1 MNSIGV
7 MRYFEADYIELAL
20 AIALVALALARL
32 RAAPVLL
39 KLARSTGWSML
50 LLAALP
56 VALRL
61 ALLRTAPA
69 PVASTADDT
78 SFLLLADTL
87 AHFRLANPAHAY
99 HRFFE
104 TNFVLQEP
112 AYSSIFPLGQ
122 GIVLALGKAVFGH
135 PWAGVLLSEA
145 ALCALCYWMLKA
157 WVSPGWALAGGM
169 LAVFQFGP
177 LSYWMNTYW
186 GGAVSGIA
194 GCLVFGALARLRE
207 DGRIRNAVLLGVGLG
222 VQLLTRPYEA
232 IFLLLSAAL
241 FLLPRATGRTIAVA
255 SLAALPAIALTLAQN
270 RAVTGSWTTLP
281 YQLSREQYGVP
292 TTFTFQP
299 NPAPHRE
306 LSQEE
311 RDGYEAQS
319 LVHDREARKSF
330 GRRLAD
336 RLHWSRF
343 FFLPPL
349 YLALACYLFTLRDRR
364 MLGVLL
370 CVALF
375 VAGTTFYPYFH
386 PHYIAAIAC
395 LFVLMSVAGLERLGR
410 SNPHAAALI
419 FLLAVAHFIFW
430 YGLHLTGSEDT
441 VAALPASEGG
451 EFVNHGDPEGRI
463 AVLSRLS
470 QAPGRQLV
478 FVRFAPLHPL
488 REWIGNEANID
499 PAGIVWALDL
509 GRSENGKLRRYY
521 PDRTVWLLEPDQ
533 RPPRLGAY
541 PDAPGL
547 HFEIP

>member
-1 MNSIGV
+1 MP
-7 MRYFEADYIELAL
+7 YFSADYIELAL
-20 AIALVALALARL
+20 AVALVALALARF

-87 AHFRLANPAHAY
+87 AHFRLANPARSF

-122 GIVLALGKAVFGH
+122 GIVLALGKTLFGH

-145 ALCALCYWMLKA
+145 AFCALCYWMLKA

-169 LAVFQFGP
+169 LAVFQYGP

-207 DGRIRNAVLLGVGLG
+207 AGRTRNAALLGVGLG
-222 VQLLTRPYEA
+222 LQLLTRPYEA
-232 IFLLLSAAL
+232 ILLLLSAAV
-241 FLLPRATGRTIAVA
+241 FLLPRTTWRTLAVA
-255 SLAALPAIALTLAQN
+255 SVAALPAVVLTVAQN

-349 YLALACYLFTLRDRR
+349 YLALACFLFTLRDRR
-364 MLGVLL
+364 LLRVLL

-375 VAGTTFYPYFH
+375 AAGTTLYPYFH

-395 LFVLMSVAGLERLGR
+395 LFVLMSVAGLEKLARL
-410 SNPHAAALI
+410 NEHAAALI
-419 FLLAVAHFIFW
+419 FLLAVAHFMFW
-430 YGLHLTGSEDT
+430 YGLHLAGSEET
-441 VAALPASEGG
+441 VAALPESESA

-463 AVLSRLS
+463 AVLNRLIES
-470 QAPGRQLV
+470 PGPQLV

-488 REWIGNEANID
+488 REWIGNQADID
-499 PAGIVWALDL
+499 QARFVWALDL
-509 GRSENGKLRRYY
+509 GREENAKLRRYY
-521 PDRTVWLLEPDQ
+521 PGRKVWLLEPDQ
-533 RPPRLGAY
+533 RPPRLAAY
-541 PDAPGL
+541 PDVPGL
-547 HFEIP
+547 HFETP